1 MATRKPLV
9 IVSGTVQEISASD
22 TLYPLTATMLA
33 FLSHCS
39 VSGDGM
45 PLWDGQPWCEAEPG
59 GGGIGSMVVGSTFVV
74 G

>member
-9 IVSGTVQEISASD
+9 LISAIPQELPTGD

-39 VSGDGM
+39 VSGEGM
-45 PLWDGQPWCEAEPG
+45 PLWDGQPWCEAEPS
-59 GGGIGSMVVGSTFVV
+59 GGGIGSMAIGSTFVV